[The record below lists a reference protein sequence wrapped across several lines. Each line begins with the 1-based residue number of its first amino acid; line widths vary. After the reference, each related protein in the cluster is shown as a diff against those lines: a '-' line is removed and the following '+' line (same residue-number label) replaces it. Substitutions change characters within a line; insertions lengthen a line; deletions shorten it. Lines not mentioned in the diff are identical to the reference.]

1 MQLGFTVY
9 TVLLAKMFFEKQ
21 GSYMFVAILSIT
33 LDVVLYVNFT
43 VGRLN
48 KLSVSISSVIVGMR
62 LSLF

>member
-1 MQLGFTVY
+1 MLE
-9 TVLLAKMFFEKQ
+9 KMFFEKQ

-33 LDVVLYVNFT
+33 LDVVLFVNFT
-43 VGRLN
+43 VGGLN